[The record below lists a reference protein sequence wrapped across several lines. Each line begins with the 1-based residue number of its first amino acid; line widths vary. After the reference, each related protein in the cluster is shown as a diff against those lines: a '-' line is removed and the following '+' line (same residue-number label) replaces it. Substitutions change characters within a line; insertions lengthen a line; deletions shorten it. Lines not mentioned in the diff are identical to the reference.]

1 MPAQR
6 AIAAS
11 ASGSQAVSP
20 NTNSASALGTALKM
34 MLRTRPGMD
43 WRVARYS
50 VDTNAPQPAAPHSQP
65 SVRAHRRQTHRG
77 QTPAAARRRPRGG
90 EVERNQGENQQ
101 PHQPG

>member
-1 MPAQR
+1 MPTLLTEMPKPSA

-20 NTNSASALGTALKM
+20 NTNSASALSAAPKM

-65 SVRAHRRQTHRG
+65 SVRAS
-77 QTPAAARRRPRGG
+77 PANTSRANTGSSTA
-90 EVERNQGENQQ
+90 
-101 PHQPG
+101 